1 MTSLVSER
9 RLLVVYTGGTFGM
22 RDQGSGLEVTDDLG
36 AEIACL
42 VAGYDAQR
50 RTRTRWAFMKS
61 VCVIDSAEA
70 TQQTMVDWATEIRL
84 KLESADCD
92 ERYTGV
98 LVIHG
103 TDTLAYTAARMAF
116 ELADLRLPL
125 VFTGSQLPLHFPGSD
140 APSNFEYALDALSG
154 TTTGGAWVAFDNQL
168 HPAVRVS
175 KYSSESRS
183 GFASPRA
190 LAPVADSTLAD
201 AIADHFAEPEVT
213 ETRKVGVLSVFP
225 GMASEQVRAALACY
239 PDGLILECYGAGTA
253 PVSTPGILDDLGAAI
268 EEGTIVVAVTQCQTG
283 SVDLSRYAV
292 GSALARAGV
301 LSGGDMT
308 LEAALGKLGYLVG
321 KYLDAPTT
329 RSALASNLIGEM
341 QLSAVSARPGL

>member
-1 MTSLVSER
+1 MHER

-22 RDQGSGLEVTDDLG
+22 RDRGSGLEATEDLG
-36 AEIACL
+36 AEIAAL

-50 RTRTRWAFMKS
+50 GTRTRWAFVKS
-61 VCVIDSAEA
+61 ACVIDSAEA
-70 TQQTMVDWATEIRL
+70 TQQTMVDWAAEIRVTL
-84 KLESADCD
+84 RSACGD
-92 ERYTGV
+92 EAYTGV

-116 ELADLRLPL
+116 ELADLQVPI

-140 APSNFEYALDALSG
+140 APSNFEHALDVLSG
-154 TTTGGAWVAFDNQL
+154 TVIGGTWVAFDHRL

-190 LAPVADSTLAD
+190 LAPVVDSSLAG
-201 AIADHFAEPEVT
+201 AIADRFAESEVGAV
-213 ETRKVGVLSVFP
+213 RKVGVLSVFP
-225 GMASEQVRAALACY
+225 GMAAEQVRAALACY

-268 EEGTIVVAVTQCQTG
+268 EGGTTVVAVTQCQTG

-301 LSGGDMT
+301 VSGGDMT

-321 KYLDAPTT
+321 KRLDAPTM

-341 QLSAVSARPGL
+341 QPSAVPALPRL

>member
-1 MTSLVSER
+1 MNER

-22 RDQGSGLEVTDDLG
+22 RDLGSGLEATDDLG
-36 AEIACL
+36 AEIASL

-50 RTRTRWAFMKS
+50 RTRSRWAFVKS
-61 VCVIDSAEA
+61 ECVIDSAEA
-70 TQQTMVDWATEIRL
+70 TQQTMVDWAAEIRM
-84 KLESADCD
+84 KLQSADC
-92 ERYTGV
+92 EETYTGV

-116 ELADLRLPL
+116 ELADLRVPI
-125 VFTGSQLPLHFPGSD
+125 VFTGSQLPLHLPGSD
-140 APSNFEYALDALSG
+140 APSNFEFALDVLSG
-154 TTTGGAWVAFDNQL
+154 TITGGTWVAFDHQL

-190 LAPVADSTLAD
+190 LAPVVDSSLAHAVADRFTEAEVS
-201 AIADHFAEPEVT
+201 AI
-213 ETRKVGVLSVFP
+213 RKVGVLSVFP

-268 EEGTIVVAVTQCQTG
+268 DGGTTVVAVTQCQTG

-292 GSALARAGV
+292 GSALARVGV

-308 LEAALGKLGYLVG
+308 VEAALGKLGYLAG
-321 KYLDAPTT
+321 KYLDASTM
-329 RSALASNLIGEM
+329 RSALASNFIGEM
-341 QLSAVSARPGL
+341 HSPAVSAGPSL